1 MGPPEACVT
10 MTTLRALAL
19 LSLLTTLLAGCSGG
33 GGGGAGDGLVDDDEF
48 KGLQATQ
55 ETGIIRGV
63 IVDEA
68 VRTVAGA
75 TIALTGA
82 TQRNTTSADSGAFGF
97 EGLAPGTYFLT
108 ATKAGFVPVQQSAEV
123 VAGVAEPP
131 IVRIQLMA
139 DPAQA
144 PYWVPYQ
151 FEGYIGCSARYF
163 IEGRNF
169 CGAVDERDEPLHDIE
184 LEGVPTFAQGELVWD
199 STQALGDELSFN
211 WRRDDTSADYVDTEG
226 PSPLVLQANATLLAD
241 NEVGAGQPLRTIV
254 FTAHNSATEPPC
266 VPDQVPEFGGCFWG
280 VGAQVSQQFKLYV
293 HVFYNMVPPEGWTFG
308 ADGDPPQP

>member
-1 MGPPEACVT
+1 M
-10 MTTLRALAL
+10 TLRAVAL
-19 LSLLTTLLAGCSGG
+19 LSLFATLLAGCN
-33 GGGGAGDGLVDDDEF
+33 GGAGDEGKGLVDDDEF
-48 KGLQATQ
+48 KDLQATQ
-55 ETGIIRGV
+55 QTGIIRGV
-63 IVDEA
+63 VVNDAIAPVP
-68 VRTVAGA
+68 GA
-75 TIALTGA
+75 TITLTVGSA
-82 TQRNTTSADSGAFGF
+82 TKNATSADSGAFGF
-97 EGLAPGTYFLT
+97 DGLAPGTYFLS
-108 ATKAGFVPVQQSAEV
+108 AAKPGFTTIQQSADV
-123 VAGVAEPP
+123 VADVSEPP

-163 IEGRNF
+163 IEGRNL

-199 STQALGDELSFN
+199 STQSLGDELSFN
-211 WRRDDTSADYVDTEG
+211 WRRDDTSADYVDIEG
-226 PSPLVLQANATLLAD
+226 PSPLILQANGTLLEE

-266 VPDQVPEFGGCFWG
+266 VPGEVPELGGCYWG

-308 ADGDPPQP
+308 ADGDPLPP